1 MSFAD
6 RLHAAVRRSPLRSAL
21 LPWWIWA
28 PAVGLVMAMLT
39 LGGFVIDEG
48 RREALAA
55 RRAAS
60 DRLLRALDRDVGRT
74 ISAFDLSLHG
84 VMDALV
90 APAIDRTEPE
100 VRQRALFDRAAT
112 ADDLGALLVTDA
124 AGDVVEDSTSLV
136 PHHLNLADRD
146 YFIAQR
152 DHPELSLFISRVYRS
167 RLVPGDLRISISRR
181 KPSPDGRF
189 VGIVSGQLRL
199 DYFRHLFQALDI
211 GSENE
216 VRLVRS
222 DGAVL
227 ARYPYR
233 DADLERDL
241 DAAPGAG
248 SADDQSDREG
258 GQRLTTVR
266 QVAGLPLVLTVS
278 VAQDVVLAEWRRKA
292 VTIGGVIF
300 TLCAAVLALLALF
313 RREMKRR
320 AMAERALAAAA
331 DELQHLAR
339 TDALTGL
346 PNRRAF
352 DAGLAREW
360 RRAIRMGEPI
370 SLMML
375 DADHFKAFNDRH
387 GHQRGD
393 EVLRTIAA
401 CLQRTTRRPGDLPT
415 RYGGE
420 EFAVVLPNTDEAGAL
435 KLAELIRAAVEAL
448 DIRHPDSPV
457 GRVTVSVGVGT
468 LSPLV
473 GWDSALLLR
482 VADAALYGAKR
493 QGRNRVAGGD
503 DPSETAPW
511 PGPDPSFAV

>member
-6 RLHAAVRRSPLRSAL
+6 RLYGAIRRSLPRSAL
-21 LPWWIWA
+21 VPWWIWA
-28 PAVGLVMAMLT
+28 PAVGLVLAMLT

-55 RRAAS
+55 QQAAS
-60 DRLLRALDRDVGRT
+60 DRLLRALERDIGRT
-74 ISAFDLSLHG
+74 ISALDLSLHG
-84 VMDALV
+84 VMDALM
-90 APAIDRTEPE
+90 APAIDRTERT
-100 VRQRALFDRAAT
+100 VRQQALFDRAAT
-112 ADDLGALLVTDA
+112 AEDVGALLVTDA
-124 AGDVVEDSTSLV
+124 AGDVVEDSTAPV

-152 DHPELSLFISRVYRS
+152 DHSDLGLFISRVYRS
-167 RLVPGDLRISISRR
+167 RLVPGDLRISVSRR
-181 KPSPDGRF
+181 RPSPDGRF

-199 DYFRHLFQALDI
+199 AYFRHLFQALDI
-211 GSENE
+211 GPENE
-216 VRLVRS
+216 LRLVRT

-227 ARYPYR
+227 ARWPYR
-233 DADLERDL
+233 DAEIERDL
-241 DAAPGAG
+241 DAVPGTAP
-248 SADDQSDREG
+248 DQPDRDG

-266 QVAGLPLVLTVS
+266 QIAGLPLVLSVS
-278 VAQDVVLAEWRRKA
+278 VDTDLVLAEWRQKSVA
-292 VTIGGVIF
+292 IGGLIF

-360 RRAIRMGEPI
+360 RRAIRLGEPI
-370 SLMML
+370 SLLML
-375 DADHFKAFNDRH
+375 DADRFKAFNDRH

-401 CLQRTTRRPGDLPT
+401 CLQRTSRRPGDLPA

-435 KLAELIRAAVEAL
+435 VMADLIRAAVEAL
-448 DIRHPDSPV
+448 DIRHAESPV

-468 LSPLV
+468 LSPLI
-473 GWDSALLLR
+473 GWDPALLLR
-482 VADAALYGAKR
+482 VADAALYVAKR
-493 QGRNRVAGGD
+493 QGRNRVAGGV
-503 DPSETAPW
+503 DPAEAAPS
-511 PGPDPSFAV
+511 PGPDPTFAA